1 MACYGMAHVNDL
13 LNRCPFPIVVLEYV
27 IGAKEESICIISII
41 KNKDFAKTWPKL
53 EPGLVSMKQ
62 WTQLLTFFLSTC
74 LLAKPL
80 FSLIKS
86 TSVLDKSTFCCSHSD
101 VRRLNLNLR
110 WFATTFCCEKKNRW
124 CKPHFV
130 GRIHMFVCSI
140 CAFVC
145 WTVSWTHLLLDW
157 THNLLATTSILLV
170 KSKFLL
176 VKSVLLLEKSKF
188 S

>member
-1 MACYGMAHVNDL
+1 MLWYGPCQWFAEQM
-13 LNRCPFPIVVLEYV
+13 PISNSCVGVCNLRKRRIYMYH
-27 IGAKEESICIISII
+27 IYYQKQGFRQNLA
-41 KNKDFAKTWPKL
+41 KL
-53 EPGLVSMKQ
+53 ELGLVSMKQ

-110 WFATTFCCEKKNRW
+110 WFATTFCCEKLFRW
-124 CKPHFV
+124 WKPHFV

-140 CAFVC
+140 WAFVC
-145 WTVSWTHLLLDW
+145 WTVSWTHVLLGW
-157 THNLLATTSILLV
+157 THNFLATTSILLV